1 MTTWKSLGGM
11 LLALSLLLTACSS
24 SDELSGT
31 ETAQKD
37 EDTSFQRVDREE
49 PIIPETEEPVEIE
62 VVEDEDVPAVE
73 KPVPV
78 RTPET
83 EEWEVERDVPEST
96 TPPKTTTEPSVAP
109 RAGTMMWSVQLGAFK
124 HESGAFGLIE
134 EVKKKF
140 NHPVYKRYDPA
151 SGYYKVT
158 LGSFQDREHAAKLKT
173 EVQSLGYPDAFLVEV
188 AR

>member
-1 MTTWKSLGGM
+1 MRTWKSLGGT

-24 SDELSGT
+24 SDELSGS
-31 ETAQKD
+31 EKAQE
-37 EDTSFQRVDREE
+37 EDTSFERVDREE
-49 PIIPETEEPVEIE
+49 PIIPETDEPVEIE

-78 RTPET
+78 RTPEQD
-83 EEWEVERDVPEST
+83 EQAPESEVPEST
-96 TPPKTTTEPSVAP
+96 PPPQTTSQPSVSP

-124 HESGAFGLIE
+124 NESGAFELVE
-134 EVKKKF
+134 DVKKRF

-151 SGYYKVT
+151 TGYYKVT
-158 LGSFQDREHAAKLKT
+158 LGSFQDREHATKLKT

>member
-1 MTTWKSLGGM
+1 MTTWKTLGGM
-11 LLALSLLLTACSS
+11 LLALSLLTACSS
-24 SDELSGT
+24 SDELGSS
-31 ETAQKD
+31 ETTQKD

-49 PIIPETEEPVEIE
+49 PIIPETDEPVKIE
-62 VVEDEDVPAVE
+62 MVEDEDVPAVE

-83 EEWEVERDVPEST
+83 GERAAERDEPAST
-96 TPPKTTTEPSVAP
+96 TPPKTSTEPSVAP

-124 HESGAFGLIE
+124 HESGAFELIE
-134 EVKKKF
+134 EAKKKF

-158 LGSFQDREHAAKLKT
+158 LGSFQDREHAGKLKT